1 MIDPKE
7 WISAKRAAAMAD
19 LTVQWVR
26 VLGQKGEL
34 RTVQTDL
41 GTLYNLE
48 DVRRKAEE
56 RAEKGKAAGR
66 SSAQAA

>member
-26 VLGQKGEL
+26 VLGQKGDL

-41 GTLYNLE
+41 GTLYSLE

-56 RAEKGKAAGR
+56 RGATGKAAGR
-66 SSAQAA
+66 ISAPAA

>member
-1 MIDPKE
+1 MIDPAE
-7 WISAKRAAAMAD
+7 WISAKRAVAMAD

-26 VLGQKGEL
+26 VLGQNGEL

-41 GTLYNLE
+41 GMLYSLE

-56 RAEKGKAAGR
+56 RAATGKAAR
-66 SSAQAA
+66 WFSTSAA

>member
-48 DVRRKAEE
+48 DVQRKAEE

-66 SSAQAA
+66 VDAQAA